1 MKKVLFLLLCIIG
14 IKASAQNFA
23 GYSSGNY
30 TGVNAVFF
38 NPASIADSRY
48 KWDFNLLSV
57 STTFTNNYATI
68 KSADMFKL
76 ISGDTVSSLLARD
89 LSVDKVRMVGNID
102 ILGPSVLFNASSN
115 NSFAISTRVRSV
127 VRINDISAKF
137 LNMIEN
143 PNPGVVAAT
152 PINEGFIGQSTYSW
166 SEIGLSYSRV
176 LVPNGIHFLKAGF
189 TLKYLGGIGAG
200 FLTAT
205 NLTGTISKQAVGD
218 PYLQTGRG
226 NINDAY
232 SGITGFDLSN
242 MTNFSGTGWGG
253 DLGLV
258 YELRGN
264 LDKYKVNYDEL
275 RKDKNKYTLRVGI
288 SIRDLGSIK
297 FNKETSAGGSYA
309 VNTSLNKGDTMSLK
323 RFQSISN
330 FNDIDNAMNAAAPSI
345 KKSGPA
351 TDLVLQLPTSL
362 AIDVDWH
369 IGGGFY
375 LNGTGVFMTNSDSKD
390 LRYPGLYNY
399 FQLTPRLESNG
410 FGIYVPFTKN
420 EITDMNIGLALNLGP
435 IYIGSGSI
443 MSAMLKGETKQFD
456 AYAGF
461 RIGLMQQKNQRKKV
475 KKEES
480 TDL

>member
-1 MKKVLFLLLCIIG
+1 MLCIIC

-30 TGVNAVFF
+30 SGVNAVFF
-38 NPASIADSRY
+38 NPASISDSRY

-57 STTFTNNYATI
+57 SSSVTNNYATI

-76 ISGDTVSSLLARD
+76 FSGDTLSSLLTRD
-89 LSVDKVRMVGNID
+89 LSVDKARLVGNID
-102 ILGPSVLFNASSN
+102 IFGPSVLFNASAN

-127 VRINDISAKF
+127 IRVNDISAKF

-152 PINEGFIGQSTYSW
+152 PINESFTQSTYSW
-166 SEIGLSYSRV
+166 SEIGLTYSRV

-200 FLTAT
+200 FLTAS
-205 NLTGTISKQAVGD
+205 NLTGTINKQAVGD

-226 NINDAY
+226 GINYAFA
-232 SGITGFDLSN
+232 GITGFDVSN
-242 MTNFSGTGWGG
+242 LTNFSGTGWGG
-253 DLGLV
+253 DIGMV
-258 YELRGN
+258 YEFRGN

-275 RKDKNKYTLRVGI
+275 RKDKNKYIVRIGL

-297 FNKETSAGGSYA
+297 FDKTAPVGGSYT

-323 RFQSISN
+323 RFQNISN
-330 FNDIDNAMNAAAPSI
+330 FNDINTAMNSAAPSI
-345 KKSGPA
+345 QQTSKAG
-351 TDLVLQLPTSL
+351 DLVFQLPTSMT
-362 AIDVDWH
+362 IDVDWH

-375 LNGTGVFMTNSDSKD
+375 LNGTGVFMMNSDAKD
-390 LRYPGLYNY
+390 VRYPGLYNY
-399 FQLTPRLESNG
+399 FQITPRFESNG
-410 FGIYVPFTKN
+410 FGIYVPISKN
-420 EITDMNIGLALNLGP
+420 EITDMNMGLALNLGP
-435 IYIGSGSI
+435 LYFGSGTI
-443 MSAMLKGETKQFD
+443 VSAMMKGETKQFD
-456 AYAGF
+456 DYAGF
-461 RIGLMQQKNQRKKV
+461 RIGLLQQKNTRKKV